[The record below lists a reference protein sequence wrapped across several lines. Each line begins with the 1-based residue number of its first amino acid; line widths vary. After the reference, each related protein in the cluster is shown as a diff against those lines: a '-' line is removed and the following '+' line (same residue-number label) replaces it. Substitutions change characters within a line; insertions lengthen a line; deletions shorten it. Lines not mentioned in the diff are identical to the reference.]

1 MLAKYRVLPLDALNG
16 RKIMTKPK
24 LLIARKLR
32 DSVEARAAQT
42 YDVVL
47 NPTDRLMSP
56 AELIAACRAVDAVLP
71 CHSERFDAEV
81 ITALGPRLKIIANH
95 SVGTDHVDLA
105 AAQAAGIVV
114 TNTPDVLSDATAEI
128 AILCMLGAARRGA
141 EGDAMIRAGK
151 WDFWSPA
158 FMVGRQVTGKRFG
171 VLGMGRVGQVTA
183 DRARGFGMEIH
194 YHNRSRLPDHLEK
207 GAIFHPTVDSL
218 LAVSDVLSLHC
229 PNTPQTTGIINAYSL
244 SLLPHRAILVNTARG
259 ALVDESALVAAL
271 QSGRLFA
278 AGLDVFQTEPGGNP
292 ALAALSN
299 VFLLPHIGSATEETR
314 DAMGFRALD
323 NLDAYFGG
331 KEPQDRVA

>member
-1 MLAKYRVLPLDALNG
+1 
-16 RKIMTKPK
+16 MTKPV
-24 LLIARKLR
+24 LLITRKLR
-32 DSVEARAAQT
+32 DSVEARAAET
-42 YDVVL
+42 YDVRL

-56 AELIAACRAVDAVLP
+56 RELIDACRAVDAVLP
-71 CHSERFDAEV
+71 CHSERFDADV
-81 ITALGPRLKIIANH
+81 IAAIGPRLKIIANH

-105 AAQAAGIVV
+105 AAKAAGIVV

-128 AILCMLGAARRGA
+128 AILCMLGASRRGA

-207 GAIFHPTVDSL
+207 GAIFHPTVESL

-229 PNTPQTTGIINAYSL
+229 PNTPDTAGIINARSL
-244 SLLPHRAILVNTARG
+244 ALLPNRAILINTARG
-259 ALVDESALVAAL
+259 ALVDEAALIAAL

-278 AGLDVFQTEPGGNP
+278 AGLDVFQAEPGGNP
-292 ALAALSN
+292 SLAALPN

-323 NLDAYFGG
+323 NLDAFFAG
-331 KEPQDRVA
+331 KPPHDRVVSL